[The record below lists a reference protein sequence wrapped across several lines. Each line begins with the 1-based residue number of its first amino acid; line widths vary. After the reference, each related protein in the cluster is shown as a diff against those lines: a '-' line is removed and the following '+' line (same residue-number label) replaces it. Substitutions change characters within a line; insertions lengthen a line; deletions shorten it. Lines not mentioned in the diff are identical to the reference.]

1 MPVFGNLGTIFVRDK
16 DGNLVPVPVIRGE
29 NGTTPHI
36 GDDLTWWIGETDTGI
51 PANGRPGPEGPK
63 GDPFRY
69 EDFTPEQLEG
79 LRGADGTGVT
89 ILGSYDT
96 QEDLNNAHPTGEVG
110 DAYIVQG
117 VLYVWS
123 ETDGKWIAV
132 GNIQGPKG
140 DRGEKGDPGEA
151 FTYADFTPEQLAAL
165 KGEKGDNGISA
176 THSWDGTV
184 LTVTSASGTTSAD
197 LQGKQGAAGK
207 DGKGVTVS
215 SVSESTADG
224 GANIIRFSDGTFMS
238 VRNGSRGSV
247 GANGNSITVTK
258 VQESDA
264 DGGTNVITFSDGTVV
279 EIRNG
284 STGSAGAA
292 GKDGSSVTVA
302 NVSDTAEDGGANVVT
317 FSDGKVLRV
326 KNGAKGSAGTDGKSA
341 THSWNGTK
349 LTVTSASGT
358 STADLQGPKGD
369 TGETGKG
376 LDIKGTYA
384 SLSALA
390 SAVTSPEQGDMYNV
404 GESAP
409 YIIYMYDASLGWV
422 SQGQLQGAKGTTFT
436 PSVDASGNLTWTN
449 DGGLANPP
457 AANIRGEQGEK
468 GEDGEDGASITVS
481 SVSES
486 TEDGGSNVVTFSDG
500 KKLNVKNGSK
510 GSDGATGKDG
520 TSVTVTNV
528 SESGTDGGSNVVT
541 FSDGKKLTVKN
552 GSKGSDGAAGKDG
565 ADGEDGVSPVVSV
578 SKIGNTTT
586 ITFTDAEGTKTA
598 TVLDGEDG
606 GKGDTGDTGVGIAK
620 VEQTT
625 TSTADDGNNIITIT
639 LTNGSK
645 YTFQVQNGSKGSQ
658 GEPGKDG
665 AAGADGSS
673 ITVTNVSETTTD
685 GGTNVVT
692 FSDGKKLNVKN
703 GTKGSKGDTGEAGH
717 TPVKGTDYFTA
728 AEKAAM
734 VSEAAAAIPIGDY
747 VPKSGTTMTGTLTA
761 QANTNYTTR
770 QVRNVIYLAEGAS
783 VPTTQNGDLVLFY
796 K

>member
-1 MPVFGNLGTIFVRDK
+1 MPVLGNLGTIFVRDK

-29 NGTTPHI
+29 NGITPHI

-89 ILGSYDT
+89 ILGSYET
-96 QEDLNNAHPTGEVG
+96 EEDLNNAHPTGEVG

-140 DRGEKGDPGEA
+140 DRGEKGDTGEA

-165 KGEKGDNGISA
+165 KGEKGDSGISA

-197 LQGKQGAAGK
+197 LQGKQGTAGK

-224 GANIIRFSDGTFMS
+224 GTNIIRFSDGTSMS
-238 VRNGSRGSV
+238 VRNGSKGSV
-247 GANGNSITVTK
+247 GANGASITVTK
-258 VQESDA
+258 VQGSDA
-264 DGGTNVITFSDGTVV
+264 DGGTNVITFSDGTEV

-284 STGSAGAA
+284 LTGSAGAA

-302 NVSDTAEDGGANVVT
+302 NVSETAEDGGANVVT

-326 KNGAKGSAGTDGKSA
+326 KNGAKGSAGADGKSA
-341 THSWNGTK
+341 SHSWNGTK

-384 SLSALA
+384 SLSALE

-409 YIIYMYDASLGWV
+409 YIIYMYDAALGWV

-457 AANIRGEQGEK
+457 ATNIRGEQGEK

-500 KKLNVKNGSK
+500 KKL
-510 GSDGATGKDG
+510 
-520 TSVTVTNV
+520 
-528 SESGTDGGSNVVT
+528 
-541 FSDGKKLTVKN
+541 TVKN

-565 ADGEDGVSPVVSV
+565 TDGEDGISPVVSV
-578 SKIGNTTT
+578 SKSGNTTT

-658 GEPGKDG
+658 GNPGKDG

-717 TPVKGTDYFTA
+717 TPEKGVDYFTDADKQELVDAVLAALPA
-728 AEKAAM
+728 AEG
-734 VSEAAAAIPIGDY
+734 VD
-747 VPKSGTTMTGTLTA
+747 
-761 QANTNYTTR
+761 
-770 QVRNVIYLAEGAS
+770 
-783 VPTTQNGDLVLFY
+783 F
-796 K
+796 